1 MRSVILL
8 LAGLLTTF
16 NAFSQAE
23 SLPTDSVNTKL
34 IPYATI
40 TAGLLV
46 PNPEPMPGTDV
57 GTFGLPIHIKMT
69 ATYGM
74 WVNPRTSLG
83 LGTGLMILDR
93 GMLAPVFLE
102 VRGDFLKRDIT
113 PTWYGQFGSAIPMY
127 GEVGEIEDWWGN
139 PIYEEFKARG
149 GIMFDVGIGLKV
161 KNNNKSATMLSIG
174 FQSMNLEESYRSW
187 GAKYENKYQFQ
198 RLSIQGGWM
207 F

>member
-1 MRSVILL
+1 MRSVILF
-8 LAGLLTTF
+8 LAGLLAALSTV
-16 NAFSQAE
+16 AQAE
-23 SLPTDSVNTKL
+23 NIPTDSVNTKP
-34 IPYATI
+34 IPYATL

-83 LGTGLMILDR
+83 LGTGLVILDR
-93 GMLAPVFLE
+93 GILAPVFVE
-102 VRGDFLKRDIT
+102 ARGDFLKRDIT
-113 PTWYGQFGSAIPMY
+113 PTWYGQFGSVIPMY
-127 GEVGEIEDWWGN
+127 GGIDEIEDWWGN
-139 PIYEEFKARG
+139 PLYEEFKARG
-149 GIMFDVGIGLKV
+149 GLMFDVGIGLKV

-174 FQSMNLEESYRSW
+174 FQTMNLEESYRSW
-187 GAKYENKYQFQ
+187 GTKYENKYQFQ

>member
-8 LAGLLTTF
+8 LTGLFFSMGTF
-16 NAFSQAE
+16 AQTE
-23 SLPTDSVNTKL
+23 SIPTDSVNTKP
-34 IPYATI
+34 IPYATL
-40 TAGLLV
+40 TAALLV

-57 GTFGLPIHIKMT
+57 GSFGLPIHIKMT

-74 WVNPRTSLG
+74 WVNPQTSIG

-93 GMLAPVFLE
+93 GMMAPFFLE

-113 PTWYGQFGSAIPMY
+113 PIWYGQLGSVIPMY
-127 GEVGEIEDWWGN
+127 GGLDEVEDWWGN

-149 GIMFDVGIGLKV
+149 GLMFDVGVGLKV
-161 KNNNKSATMLSIG
+161 KHNSKSATMLSIG
-174 FQSMNLEESYRSW
+174 FQTMNLEESYRSW
-187 GAKYENKYQFQ
+187 GTKYENKYQFQ
-198 RLSIQGGWM
+198 RLCIQGGWM

>member
-1 MRSVILL
+1 MRSLTLL
-8 LAGLLTTF
+8 LAGLLVSLH
-16 NAFSQAE
+16 ALSQTEGVA
-23 SLPTDSVNTKL
+23 TDSLNTKL

-46 PNPEPMPGTDV
+46 PNPEPMPGTDI
-57 GTFGLPIHIKMT
+57 GSFGLPVHIRLA

-74 WVNPRTSLG
+74 QVNPRAYIG
-83 LGTGLMILDR
+83 LGSGLMILDR
-93 GMLAPVFLE
+93 GMVLPLFLE
-102 VRGDFLKRDIT
+102 VRGDFLKGDIT
-113 PTWYGQFGSAIPMY
+113 PTWYGQMGSVIPMY
-127 GEVGEIEDWWGN
+127 GGIDEVEDWWGN
-139 PIYEEFKARG
+139 PIYEDFQAKG
-149 GIMFDVGIGLKV
+149 GLMFDVGIGLKV

-187 GAKYENKYQFQ
+187 GTKYENKYQFQ